1 VNNYGPTET
10 TVVATSGQLQPGGAL
25 HIGKPTANT
34 RVYVLD
40 AQRQPVPVGV
50 TGELYIGGAQVARG
64 YFNRPDLT
72 AERFLDDPFAAG
84 RMYRTGDLV
93 RWNADGTLDYQG
105 RNDDQVKIRGV
116 RVELG
121 EIEAALKAQ
130 PGIADAVVLV
140 RDERLLAWFTE
151 AAAVDIERLREDLQA
166 SLPAHLL
173 PQALMRLDALPLTS
187 HGKLDRKALP
197 QPAMLAAQDYVMP
210 QGPVETAIAALWAEV
225 LGIERVGRHDNFFEL
240 GGHSLLAVNLTAR
253 LRQAG
258 LQADVRTLFGQP
270 TVAALAAT
278 LGQSHQVEVPAN
290 RIPAGCTRI
299 TPDML
304 PLVELEPA
312 AIERIVA
319 TVPGGAANVQDI
331 YPLAPLQEGILYHHL
346 SSLEHDPYVLQ
357 SPMAFDSLA
366 RLEAFAAALRQ
377 AIARHDVLRTAVL
390 WEGLAQP
397 LQVVWREAPLLVA
410 PLEGQDLQRLEL
422 SQAPLIRLLY
432 SADTG
437 SQRVEAL
444 LQFHHIVLDHTALEI
459 IGAELLGYLQGTTA
473 PLQAPVP
480 YRNYVAQARLGVSQA
495 EHEAFFRELL
505 GDIDE
510 PTLPYGLSD
519 VQGDGQAIEEA
530 QLWLDETLAARLRQ
544 QARQLGTSPASLF
557 HLAFARLLAATSGRD
572 SVVFGTVLLG
582 RLEAGEGAER
592 ALGMFINTLPLRL
605 DLQGAALPEA
615 VRQTQQRLSALLVHE
630 HASLAL
636 AQRCSG
642 VPAPAPLFSAM
653 LNYRHGQ
660 EASEARR
667 LDWQGIEFLD
677 GQERSNYPLSLSV
690 DDMGQGFRLVA
701 MTPATVGAQRV
712 CAQLRQ
718 VLLALVEGLEAQT
731 GQTVLQLPVLQD
743 DERAYLLQG
752 CNATARA
759 NDSEQPIQALFER
772 QAARAPEAIAVHAE
786 AGQLS
791 YRELNVQANR
801 LAHHLIALGVQPD
814 DRVAICVE
822 RGLPLLVGL
831 LAIL

>member
-1 VNNYGPTET
+1 
-10 TVVATSGQLQPGGAL
+10 
-25 HIGKPTANT
+25 
-34 RVYVLD
+34 
-40 AQRQPVPVGV
+40 
-50 TGELYIGGAQVARG
+50 
-64 YFNRPDLT
+64 
-72 AERFLDDPFAAG
+72 
-84 RMYRTGDLV
+84 
-93 RWNADGTLDYQG
+93 
-105 RNDDQVKIRGV
+105 
-116 RVELG
+116 
-121 EIEAALKAQ
+121 
-130 PGIADAVVLV
+130 
-140 RDERLLAWFTE
+140 
-151 AAAVDIERLREDLQA
+151 
-166 SLPAHLL
+166 
-173 PQALMRLDALPLTS
+173 
-187 HGKLDRKALP
+187 
-197 QPAMLAAQDYVMP
+197 
-210 QGPVETAIAALWAEV
+210 
-225 LGIERVGRHDNFFEL
+225 
-240 GGHSLLAVNLTAR
+240 
-253 LRQAG
+253 
-258 LQADVRTLFGQP
+258 
-270 TVAALAAT
+270 
-278 LGQSHQVEVPAN
+278 
-290 RIPAGCTRI
+290 GCTQI

-319 TVPGGAANVQDI
+319 TVPGGAVNVQDI

-346 SSLEHDPYVLQ
+346 SSPQHDPYVLQ

-410 PLEGQDLQRLEL
+410 PLEGQDLQRLDL

-432 SADTG
+432 SADAG

-544 QARQLGTSPASLF
+544 QARQLGSSPASLF

-615 VRQTQQRLSALLVHE
+615 VRHTQQRLSALLAHE

-712 CAQLRQ
+712 CGQLRQ
-718 VLLALVEGLEAQT
+718 VLLALVEGLEAQA

-743 DERAYLLQG
+743 EERAYLLQG

-791 YRELNVQANR
+791 YRELNAQANR
-801 LAHHLIALGVQPD
+801 LAHHLIALGVKPD

-822 RGLPLLVGL
+822 RGLPLLVG
-831 LAIL
+831 